1 MIRTSVF
8 ILLFTIILVSANIP
22 VNAWDETGHK
32 ITGYIAWQQMRPDV
46 RENVIKI
53 LLAAPEDA
61 QLSTFFLGS
70 RTNDA
75 PYGSRSNEAQKRDFF
90 MFVTTWA
97 DMIRDRNFDARYKK
111 YNNGNWHYHDTLW
124 TNKDGKVEYITT
136 VDETG
141 HMMEKLADFDKVI
154 RNASATNSDKAIAV
168 AWLMH
173 LVGDMHQPLHTTG
186 RVIFGDEDKGDQGG
200 NLFSLTPKGTPRDKS
215 LNLHSYWD
223 STIKQTTPNTAD
235 VCEADYLYP
244 IAQAIVKANPY
255 SSFEKREGNGQFL
268 AWEKEGVELSVTEVY
283 KGLTRYEMP
292 SDAYKKTA
300 LKIAQERLA
309 LAGYRLANLFN
320 EVFATPPP
328 PPVVVPPVVKP

>member
-1 MIRTSVF
+1 MIKTSLLVS
-8 ILLFTIILVSANIP
+8 LLFIILISANIP

-90 MFVTTWA
+90 MLVATWA
-97 DMIRDRNFDARYKK
+97 DMIRDRNFDTRYKK

-124 TNKDGKVEYITT
+124 TTKDGKVEYITT
-136 VDETG
+136 ADETG
-141 HMMEKLADFDKVI
+141 HMMEKVAEFDKVI
-154 RNASATNSDKAIAV
+154 RSASATNTDKAIAV

-173 LVGDMHQPLHTTG
+173 LIGDMHQPLHTTG
-186 RVIFGDEDKGDQGG
+186 RVIFGEEDKGDQGG
-200 NLFSLTPKGTPRDKS
+200 NLFSLTPKGTPRDKA
-215 LNLHSYWD
+215 LNLHSFWD
-223 STIKQTTPNTAD
+223 SIVKQTTPNTAD
-235 VCEADYLYP
+235 ACEADYLYP
-244 IAQAIVKANPY
+244 IAQSIMKANPY
-255 SSFEKREGNGQFL
+255 SSVEQRIANGQFQV
-268 AWEKEGVELSVTEVY
+268 WEKEGVELSVNDVY

-292 SDAYKKTA
+292 SDDYKKNA
-300 LKIAQERLA
+300 LKISQERLA
-309 LAGYRLANLFN
+309 LAGYRLGNLFN

-328 PPVVVPPVVKP
+328 SAIIPPVVKP